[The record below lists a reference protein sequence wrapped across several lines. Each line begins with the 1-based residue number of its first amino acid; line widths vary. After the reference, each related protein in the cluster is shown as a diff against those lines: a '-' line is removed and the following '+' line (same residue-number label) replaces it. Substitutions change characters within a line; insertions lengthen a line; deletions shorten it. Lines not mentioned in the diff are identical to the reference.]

1 MIYLYDTAI
10 VDDLQSSFNT
20 DINNPVVRVVSAD
33 QVIGIVAQIK
43 EDQVSFPIVA
53 LERVTPIDVDENRYN
68 FTRAMTGVDTVFDK
82 DTNNF
87 YKEKSIPI
95 NLSYTLTAL
104 TTNQEDMD
112 ELIREL
118 IFKYT
123 SMYFL
128 KIRVPYESKREIT
141 FGVMI
146 DKAAGINQTSGVSEY
161 IASGQLYKTS
171 LTLRCQGCVLL
182 NYTPVHMTRNVYNV
196 EAR

>member
-20 DINNPVVRVVSAD
+20 DINNPVVRVVSPD
-33 QVIGIVAQIK
+33 QVIGTVAQIK
-43 EDQVSFPIVA
+43 EDQISFPIVA
-53 LERVTPIDVDENRYN
+53 LERVTPVDVDETRYN

>member
-1 MIYLYDTAI
+1 MIYLYDNAI

-20 DINNPVVRVVSAD
+20 DINNPVVRVVSPD

-141 FGVMI
+141 FGVII
-146 DKAAGINQTSGVSEY
+146 DKDAGINQTSGVSEY
-161 IASGQLYKTS
+161 VESGQLYRTS

>member
-1 MIYLYDTAI
+1 MIYLYDNAI

-20 DINNPVVRVVSAD
+20 DINNPVVRVVSPD
-33 QVIGIVAQIK
+33 QVIGVVAQIK

-53 LERVTPIDVDENRYN
+53 LERVMPVDVDETRYN

-141 FGVMI
+141 FGVII
-146 DKAAGINQTSGVSEY
+146 DKSAGINQTSGVSEY
-161 IASGQLYKTS
+161 IGSGQLYKTS

-182 NYTPVHMTRNVYNV
+182 NYTPVHLTRNVYNV

>member
-1 MIYLYDTAI
+1 MIYLYDNAI

-20 DINNPVVRVVSAD
+20 DINNPVVRVVSPD
-33 QVIGIVAQIK
+33 QVIGVVAQIK

-53 LERVTPIDVDENRYN
+53 LERVMPVDVDETRYN

-141 FGVMI
+141 FGVII
-146 DKAAGINQTSGVSEY
+146 DKSAGINQTSGVSEY
-161 IASGQLYKTS
+161 IGSGQLYKTS

>member
-20 DINNPVVRVVSAD
+20 DINNPVVRVVSPD

-43 EDQVSFPIVA
+43 EDQISFPIVA
-53 LERVTPIDVDENRYN
+53 LERVTPVDVDESRYN

-95 NLSYTLTAL
+95 NLSYTLTSL

-146 DKAAGINQTSGVSEY
+146 DKASGINQTSGVSEY

-171 LTLRCQGCVLL
+171 LTLKCQGCVLL